1 MEGAPRIPMY
11 SFQIKTSSLPIEI
24 DVLKSYLESEYGE
37 SASAYDSEFKA
48 LLDLRKSALESP
60 QDLGGLSLLKK
71 YYGQL
76 QLLKSRFPMEECEPC
91 ALPVSWDDLYIDDVV
106 THSDI
111 RFEEAAVLYNIGSME
126 SVLGCKQAR
135 SDAEGIKAACTHFMS
150 AAWCFQRVSEVF
162 SGAVAPDLESELM
175 RLKAQMMLA
184 QAQECV
190 FRKSQLDGRK
200 SGINARIAQ
209 QLVDFYG
216 QLGSMLSS
224 AGTVAKQVI
233 PGRTRKHYSGIFAVK
248 RSFYESQVAYYSAQT
263 AEDTGEYGLRLA
275 WLLKARESLQAAI
288 AANKDL
294 KDSEMRETLK
304 FVQDV
309 IVGKHESAEKDNN
322 LIYHAQI
329 PQTVPEVQSAQLVK
343 PLAFD
348 PAEAAGPDL
357 FKRLVPMKT
366 SEASSVYSEEVSKK
380 LREIGDAVETKDTE
394 LAECLSSLQADPEFY
409 SVSED
414 APLPQA
420 LYDACAQ
427 LSVEGDAAQ
436 KRLTQRMQQL
446 ASAAVDVDTLLGE
459 LRQLTK
465 DAPAETAASLRP
477 FLDDLAKFEKVAREA
492 QPSNDSLR
500 ASASRHAESLAE
512 LRKSPEELKASLPTV
527 TDLQADEQLGQS
539 VSELKRLLGKVS
551 EMRSQRAE
559 LLASI
564 RSDLRSEDATSLLLR
579 QPNQDPVQMF
589 EATLAKQQDRL
600 TYLNQNLA
608 AQANILSALIE
619 VHAKLAPH
627 RQLIAQRRADREAAL
642 QRLVATWNEGP
653 VLLDKVQEGV
663 DFFTGLHRKLKV
675 IEARLKPLL
684 TPPKPPQ
691 PPPQQQQPQPQ
702 QPPPPQLHQYSRSSG
717 QFQSLNPTEGQQK
730 RSENEPATLPPA
742 ALLASLSGSGGSGGG
757 SNPPRLKDFLPYL
770 KPGTY
775 GSQRS
780 SLPASPHRASAEPVQ
795 PPAPQPNQ
803 QLPQQYGRHS
813 PLPSSATTGYQQ
825 PAPGSGSFDPQQLH
839 QYPTRFPANQ
849 FGSQPP
855 PSSTGQFGSQPP
867 PSSTGQFGSQPPTS
881 ANQFGSQPP
890 PSSTGQFG
898 SQPPT
903 SANQFGSQPPP
914 TSTGQFGS
922 QPPTSAN
929 QFGPQPPQSSTG
941 QFGSQPPTSANQFGS
956 QPSQLSTGQFGS
968 QPPTSTGQFG
978 SQPPTSTAQ
987 FASTS
992 ARPQQ
997 FPTTNAATLG
1007 SYSQQPGTSQIRFPQ
1022 QPGSSSGGF
1031 PQQPAASSG
1040 GFPQQPAASSG
1051 GFPQQPAASSGRFPQ
1066 QPGTSQIRFPQQPTS
1081 YSGIPQQQPGTSQV
1095 RLPQQPAG
1103 ASGGGFPQQQRFP
1116 QQPGTSSVNYQPS
1129 GSLGGT
1135 HPQLPSVSAV
1145 RFPQQ
1150 PVSSAT
1156 GGFPQQPGSLAGPQQ
1171 AGTSSVRFPQQQP
1184 GFPQQPGFSQQQGSK
1199 AGAVPL
1205 QPGYSVTGGFAQ
1217 QPGSATGG
1225 YSQQPGSATGGYSQQ
1240 PGSATGGYSQQPG
1253 SATGGY
1259 SQQPGSATGGYS
1271 QQPVSATGGY
1281 SQQPGS
1287 ATGGYSQQPGSATGG
1302 YSQQPGSATG
1312 GYSQQPGS
1320 STGNFSQQP
1329 GSATSGFS
1337 QQPGFATGNFS
1348 QQPGSATGNFS
1359 QQPGSA
1365 TGGYSQQPGSATG
1378 GHSQQPGSATGGYSQ
1393 QPGSATGG
1401 HSQQPGSATGGYS
1414 QQPGSVTSGF
1424 SQQPGSVTSGF
1435 SQQPGS
1441 ATGNF
1446 SQQPGSATGGY
1457 SQQPGSATGN
1467 FSQQPASATGNFS
1480 QQPASATGNFSQQP
1494 ASATGNFSQQPGS
1507 ATGNFSQQPA
1517 SATGGFPQSGGT
1529 SVSQFPSQLP
1539 PSSSSAAQ
1547 QPKPDSR
1554 PVRPTVFPA
1563 QQKPVAAEPS
1573 ATDRASSGASTP
1585 QHLPPD
1591 GAGGGLAKG
1600 SNNNSCRSLLDS
1612 AARTP
1617 RLPLPPC

>member
-1 MEGAPRIPMY
+1 
-11 SFQIKTSSLPIEI
+11 
-24 DVLKSYLESEYGE
+24 
-37 SASAYDSEFKA
+37 
-48 LLDLRKSALESP
+48 
-60 QDLGGLSLLKK
+60 
-71 YYGQL
+71 
-76 QLLKSRFPMEECEPC
+76 MEECEPC

-224 AGTVAKQVI
+224 AGTVAKVI

-294 KDSEMRETLK
+294 KDSEMRETLN

-357 FKRLVPMKT
+357 FKRC
-366 SEASSVYSEEVSKK
+366 EASSVYSEE
-380 LREIGDAVETKDTE
+380 
-394 LAECLSSLQADPEFY
+394 ADPEFY

-564 RSDLRSEDATSLLLR
+564 RRHSLLLR

-600 TYLNQNLA
+600 TYLNQNLPPR
-608 AQANILSALIE
+608 QTSSDRSA
-619 VHAKLAPH
+619 P
-627 RQLIAQRRADREAAL
+627 RRREAAL

-730 RSENEPATLPPA
+730 GLKTNRDLAAGSPFSQPVRVGRQRRRLQPAQTEGLPALSEA
-742 ALLASLSGSGGSGGG
+742 
-757 SNPPRLKDFLPYL
+757 
-770 KPGTY
+770 GTY

-780 SLPASPHRASAEPVQ
+780 SLPASPHRASADLFNRQRRSLISSCRNSMVGIR
-795 PPAPQPNQ
+795 
-803 QLPQQYGRHS
+803 L
-813 PLPSSATTGYQQ
+813 LPSSETTGYQQ

-855 PSSTGQFGSQPP
+855 PSSTGQRIQPP
-867 PSSTGQFGSQPPTS
+867 PSSTGQFGSQLLRHQLATS
-881 ANQFGSQPP
+881 
-890 PSSTGQFG
+890 
-898 SQPPT
+898 
-903 SANQFGSQPPP
+903 P
-914 TSTGQFGS
+914 TSTEFRI
-922 QPPTSAN
+922 QPRHQLTSSD
-929 QFGPQPPQSSTG
+929 P
-941 QFGSQPPTSANQFGS
+941 
-956 QPSQLSTGQFGS
+956 
-968 QPPTSTGQFG
+968 
-978 SQPPTSTAQ
+978 
-987 FASTS
+987 
-992 ARPQQ
+992 
-997 FPTTNAATLG
+997 
-1007 SYSQQPGTSQIRFPQ
+1007 
-1022 QPGSSSGGF
+1022 
-1031 PQQPAASSG
+1031 ASSDINWPVRIPASNINWPVRIQASDINCSLIRE
-1040 GFPQQPAASSG
+1040 FPSYNRELRKFDCRNSRLEHLAVVFPSNRDSLSSRA
-1051 GFPQQPAASSGRFPQ
+1051 PRVS
-1066 QPGTSQIRFPQQPTS
+1066 I
-1081 YSGIPQQQPGTSQV
+1081 
-1095 RLPQQPAG
+1095 
-1103 ASGGGFPQQQRFP
+1103 
-1116 QQPGTSSVNYQPS
+1116 YQPS

-1135 HPQLPSVSAV
+1135 HPQLPSVSA
-1145 RFPQQ
+1145 Q
-1150 PVSSAT
+1150 PVDFPSNRDFWLGRSRQERPRFDSHSSNQD
-1156 GGFPQQPGSLAGPQQ
+1156 FHSN
-1171 AGTSSVRFPQQQP
+1171 RD
-1184 GFPQQPGFSQQQGSK
+1184 FSQQQGSK

-1217 QPGSATGG
+1217 QPDLQANGG
-1225 YSQQPGSATGGYSQQ
+1225 YSQQSGICNRWLLSATGDLRPETFLSNRDLQPQPGSATGWLFLSNRDLRLKRVSSATGICNWVATLINRGSSTGNVSQQ
-1240 PGSATGGYSQQPG
+1240 PGS
-1253 SATGGY
+1253 
-1259 SQQPGSATGGYS
+1259 
-1271 QQPVSATGGY
+1271 
-1281 SQQPGS
+1281 
-1287 ATGGYSQQPGSATGG
+1287 
-1302 YSQQPGSATG
+1302 
-1312 GYSQQPGS
+1312 
-1320 STGNFSQQP
+1320 
-1329 GSATSGFS
+1329 
-1337 QQPGFATGNFS
+1337 ATGNFS

-1365 TGGYSQQPGSATG
+1365 TGN
-1378 GHSQQPGSATGGYSQ
+1378 
-1393 QPGSATGG
+1393 
-1401 HSQQPGSATGGYS
+1401 
-1414 QQPGSVTSGF
+1414 
-1424 SQQPGSVTSGF
+1424 F

-1446 SQQPGSATGGY
+1446 SQQPGSATATF
-1457 SQQPGSATGN
+1457 SATGSATATFLSNRDLQPETFLSNRDLQQAGSL
-1467 FSQQPASATGNFS
+1467 SQAALHSAEACRGRT
-1480 QQPASATGNFSQQP
+1480 
-1494 ASATGNFSQQPGS
+1494 
-1507 ATGNFSQQPA
+1507 
-1517 SATGGFPQSGGT
+1517 
-1529 SVSQFPSQLP
+1529 LC
-1539 PSSSSAAQ
+1539 
-1547 QPKPDSR
+1547 
-1554 PVRPTVFPA
+1554 
-1563 QQKPVAAEPS
+1563 
-1573 ATDRASSGASTP
+1573 TDRASSGASTP

-1612 AARTP
+1612 AAEDTAAAAAAVLTP
-1617 RLPLPPC
+1617 SVLTSAERELQVAEAALRKQSGVDKLSDNLLFNQLIADTERLGRRLPVSDAWQQHQAALKGLTAAGGVQQTKKTTTVAMCHPMQNRAPQCVPYDANRVTVGDDASYLNASLLHWQSTRLIFAQQPNKSQLSTFYKMLLQYGCELLCQLGPSVSGLPPYWPDAKGESAVYSGSVEVSVRAVHPGDVGCTERVIAVRVGEASRTLVML

>member
-111 RFEEAAVLYNIGSME
+111 RFEEAAVLYNIGSVE

-135 SDAEGIKAACTHFMS
+135 TDAEGIKAACTHFMS

-224 AGTVAKQVI
+224 AGTVAKVI

-294 KDSEMRETLK
+294 KDSEMRETLN

-366 SEASSVYSEEVSKK
+366 SEASSVYSEE
-380 LREIGDAVETKDTE
+380 
-394 LAECLSSLQADPEFY
+394 ADPEFY

-675 IEARLKPLL
+675 CL
-684 TPPKPPQ
+684 
-691 PPPQQQQPQPQ
+691 
-702 QPPPPQLHQYSRSSG
+702 
-717 QFQSLNPTEGQQK
+717 
-730 RSENEPATLPPA
+730 
-742 ALLASLSGSGGSGGG
+742 
-757 SNPPRLKDFLPYL
+757 
-770 KPGTY
+770 
-775 GSQRS
+775 
-780 SLPASPHRASAEPVQ
+780 
-795 PPAPQPNQ
+795 
-803 QLPQQYGRHS
+803 
-813 PLPSSATTGYQQ
+813 
-825 PAPGSGSFDPQQLH
+825 
-839 QYPTRFPANQ
+839 
-849 FGSQPP
+849 
-855 PSSTGQFGSQPP
+855 
-867 PSSTGQFGSQPPTS
+867 
-881 ANQFGSQPP
+881 
-890 PSSTGQFG
+890 
-898 SQPPT
+898 
-903 SANQFGSQPPP
+903 
-914 TSTGQFGS
+914 
-922 QPPTSAN
+922 
-929 QFGPQPPQSSTG
+929 
-941 QFGSQPPTSANQFGS
+941 
-956 QPSQLSTGQFGS
+956 
-968 QPPTSTGQFG
+968 
-978 SQPPTSTAQ
+978 
-987 FASTS
+987 
-992 ARPQQ
+992 
-997 FPTTNAATLG
+997 
-1007 SYSQQPGTSQIRFPQ
+1007 
-1022 QPGSSSGGF
+1022 
-1031 PQQPAASSG
+1031 
-1040 GFPQQPAASSG
+1040 
-1051 GFPQQPAASSGRFPQ
+1051 
-1066 QPGTSQIRFPQQPTS
+1066 
-1081 YSGIPQQQPGTSQV
+1081 
-1095 RLPQQPAG
+1095 
-1103 ASGGGFPQQQRFP
+1103 
-1116 QQPGTSSVNYQPS
+1116 
-1129 GSLGGT
+1129 
-1135 HPQLPSVSAV
+1135 SVSV
-1145 RFPQQ
+1145 C
-1150 PVSSAT
+1150 
-1156 GGFPQQPGSLAGPQQ
+1156 L
-1171 AGTSSVRFPQQQP
+1171 SV
-1184 GFPQQPGFSQQQGSK
+1184 
-1199 AGAVPL
+1199 
-1205 QPGYSVTGGFAQ
+1205 
-1217 QPGSATGG
+1217 
-1225 YSQQPGSATGGYSQQ
+1225 
-1240 PGSATGGYSQQPG
+1240 
-1253 SATGGY
+1253 
-1259 SQQPGSATGGYS
+1259 
-1271 QQPVSATGGY
+1271 
-1281 SQQPGS
+1281 
-1287 ATGGYSQQPGSATGG
+1287 
-1302 YSQQPGSATG
+1302 
-1312 GYSQQPGS
+1312 
-1320 STGNFSQQP
+1320 
-1329 GSATSGFS
+1329 
-1337 QQPGFATGNFS
+1337 
-1348 QQPGSATGNFS
+1348 
-1359 QQPGSA
+1359 
-1365 TGGYSQQPGSATG
+1365 
-1378 GHSQQPGSATGGYSQ
+1378 
-1393 QPGSATGG
+1393 
-1401 HSQQPGSATGGYS
+1401 
-1414 QQPGSVTSGF
+1414 
-1424 SQQPGSVTSGF
+1424 
-1435 SQQPGS
+1435 
-1441 ATGNF
+1441 
-1446 SQQPGSATGGY
+1446 
-1457 SQQPGSATGN
+1457 
-1467 FSQQPASATGNFS
+1467 
-1480 QQPASATGNFSQQP
+1480 
-1494 ASATGNFSQQPGS
+1494 
-1507 ATGNFSQQPA
+1507 
-1517 SATGGFPQSGGT
+1517 
-1529 SVSQFPSQLP
+1529 
-1539 PSSSSAAQ
+1539 
-1547 QPKPDSR
+1547 
-1554 PVRPTVFPA
+1554 
-1563 QQKPVAAEPS
+1563 
-1573 ATDRASSGASTP
+1573 
-1585 QHLPPD
+1585 
-1591 GAGGGLAKG
+1591 
-1600 SNNNSCRSLLDS
+1600 C
-1612 AARTP
+1612 
-1617 RLPLPPC
+1617 

>member
-111 RFEEAAVLYNIGSME
+111 RFEEAAVLYNIGSVE

-135 SDAEGIKAACTHFMS
+135 TDAEGIKAACTHFMS

-224 AGTVAKQVI
+224 AGTVAKVI

-294 KDSEMRETLK
+294 KDSEMRETLN

-867 PSSTGQFGSQPPTS
+867 TS

-890 PSSTGQFG
+890 
-898 SQPPT
+898 
-903 SANQFGSQPPP
+903 
-914 TSTGQFGS
+914 
-922 QPPTSAN
+922 
-929 QFGPQPPQSSTG
+929 QS
-941 QFGSQPPTSANQFGS
+941 
-956 QPSQLSTGQFGS
+956 STGQFGS

-1081 YSGIPQQQPGTSQV
+1081 YSGIPSNNRELRKFDCRNS
-1095 RLPQQPAG
+1095 RLEHLAV
-1103 ASGGGFPQQQRFP
+1103 GFPSNRDSL
-1116 QQPGTSSVNYQPS
+1116 SSRAPR
-1129 GSLGGT
+1129 
-1135 HPQLPSVSAV
+1135 VSI
-1145 RFPQQ
+1145 
-1150 PVSSAT
+1150 T
-1156 GGFPQQPGSLAGPQQ
+1156 NHL
-1171 AGTSSVRFPQQQP
+1171 
-1184 GFPQQPGFSQQQGSK
+1184 
-1199 AGAVPL
+1199 
-1205 QPGYSVTGGFAQ
+1205 
-1217 QPGSATGG
+1217 
-1225 YSQQPGSATGGYSQQ
+1225 
-1240 PGSATGGYSQQPG
+1240 
-1253 SATGGY
+1253 
-1259 SQQPGSATGGYS
+1259 
-1271 QQPVSATGGY
+1271 
-1281 SQQPGS
+1281 
-1287 ATGGYSQQPGSATGG
+1287 
-1302 YSQQPGSATG
+1302 
-1312 GYSQQPGS
+1312 
-1320 STGNFSQQP
+1320 
-1329 GSATSGFS
+1329 
-1337 QQPGFATGNFS
+1337 
-1348 QQPGSATGNFS
+1348 
-1359 QQPGSA
+1359 
-1365 TGGYSQQPGSATG
+1365 
-1378 GHSQQPGSATGGYSQ
+1378 
-1393 QPGSATGG
+1393 
-1401 HSQQPGSATGGYS
+1401 
-1414 QQPGSVTSGF
+1414 
-1424 SQQPGSVTSGF
+1424 
-1435 SQQPGS
+1435 
-1441 ATGNF
+1441 
-1446 SQQPGSATGGY
+1446 
-1457 SQQPGSATGN
+1457 
-1467 FSQQPASATGNFS
+1467 
-1480 QQPASATGNFSQQP
+1480 
-1494 ASATGNFSQQPGS
+1494 
-1507 ATGNFSQQPA
+1507 
-1517 SATGGFPQSGGT
+1517 
-1529 SVSQFPSQLP
+1529 
-1539 PSSSSAAQ
+1539 
-1547 QPKPDSR
+1547 
-1554 PVRPTVFPA
+1554 
-1563 QQKPVAAEPS
+1563 
-1573 ATDRASSGASTP
+1573 DR
-1585 QHLPPD
+1585 
-1591 GAGGGLAKG
+1591 
-1600 SNNNSCRSLLDS
+1600 
-1612 AARTP
+1612 
-1617 RLPLPPC
+1617 